1 MKSKKLISA
10 SICILTFCA
19 IGFGYYIHN
28 HSIAT
33 DSLSLSPDNSSNED
47 LLSSSTE
54 KKSPYDLSF
63 AVFGD
68 VHDNE
73 PDFQDAIDDIK
84 NTDIKLDAMV
94 LNGDTVDQGL
104 ESQYE
109 TMSKV
114 LKKNKSK
121 LPGTIVKNIGNHEFY
136 DYDNGT
142 NSKDDLNKKLQMY
155 LNFAE
160 EDKVYHDK
168 WINSYHFISLGSED
182 GNSDTFDSMNACI
195 SSTQYK
201 WLQEKLN
208 ENYEK
213 GKPIFVFIHQP
224 LTLNWGWG
232 DISGT
237 NKSDSL
243 KKLLSNYPE
252 VVLFTSHTH
261 KQLSEKCFDD
271 SKGYTLLQTGA
282 ISYTLSLKDDGNFS
296 RDFSNIYGLYVTV
309 TGNNVTING
318 RDIKNKEWLFSENI
332 NKDQS

>member
-10 SICILTFCA
+10 LMCILAFCA
-19 IGFGYYIHN
+19 IGLGYYIN
-28 HSIAT
+28 NNSIT
-33 DSLSLSPDNSSNED
+33 KDRLTLSPDNNTD
-47 LLSSSTE
+47 DNGDFSTE
-54 KKSPYDLSF
+54 EKSPYDLSF

-121 LPGTIVKNIGNHEFY
+121 LPGTIIKNIGNHEFY

-155 LNFAE
+155 LDFAE
-160 EDKVYHDK
+160 EDNVYHDK
-168 WINSYHFISLGSED
+168 WINNYHFISLGSED
-182 GNSDTFDSMNACI
+182 GNSDTFDTMNACI
-195 SSTQYK
+195 SDTQYK
-201 WLQEKLN
+201 WLKEKLN

-232 DISGT
+232 NISGT
-237 NKSDSL
+237 NKSDTL
-243 KKLLSNYPE
+243 KKLLSTYPE
-252 VVLFTSHTH
+252 VILFTSHTH
-261 KQLSEKCFDD
+261 KQLSEKCFDN
-271 SKGYTLLQTGA
+271 SKQYSLLQTGA
-282 ISYTLSLKDDGNFS
+282 ISYTLSLKDDGNYS
-296 RDFSNIYGLYVTV
+296 RDFSNIYGLYVTAI
-309 TGNNVTING
+309 GNNVTING

-332 NKDQS
+332 NKSQS